1 MTEAG
6 QRIYDKA
13 IRKGGVRMNAI
24 INGKILLP
32 DGMIEG
38 WALLYTHRIEDIV
51 PTAEVPADATVIDAK
66 GGYVLPGLIDLHIH
80 GYAGVDVSAT
90 DEEGLVR
97 MSNALLKEGV
107 TGFLATTMTLDE
119 GRLKTA
125 WERCR
130 QAMKRCP
137 NLLGVNAEGPFVSK
151 EKCGAQDP
159 AYAISPDPSLMSAY
173 ADVIRLT
180 TIAPELPGAVET
192 IRELT
197 AAGIAVAVG
206 HTAADHDTVMACIDA
221 GATHATHLFNAMS
234 GLGHR
239 QPGAVGGVLN
249 SPVSCELITDN
260 HHVHPAL
267 YRPVWSIKNSRLCL
281 ITDCLAAGGMPPGE
295 YTLGGTPI
303 LSDGTVCRLTD
314 GTLAGSVSTLMGNL
328 KNFYE
333 TTGLPLWECVN
344 CATRNPAK
352 ALGRHQKGTLEIGQD
367 ADIVVITP
375 DFAVTTT
382 IIGGET
388 LYQA

>member
-1 MTEAG
+1 
-6 QRIYDKA
+6 
-13 IRKGGVRMNAI
+13 MNAI
-24 INGKILLP
+24 INGKIVLP
-32 DGMIEG
+32 DRVVEGM
-38 WALLYTHRIEDIV
+38 ALLYDRHIEDIV
-51 PTAEVPADATVIDAK
+51 PAAEIPADATIIDAK

-80 GYAGVDVSAT
+80 GYAGVDVSTANE
-90 DEEGLVR
+90 DDLVR
-97 MSNALLKEGV
+97 MGDALAKEGV

-119 GRLKTA
+119 GTLKTA

-130 QAMKRCP
+130 RTMKRCP
-137 NLLGVNAEGPFVSK
+137 TLLGVNAEGPYVSK

-159 AYAISPDPSLMSAY
+159 AYAIPPDPTLMTAY

-192 IRELT
+192 TRALT
-197 AAGIAVAVG
+197 DAGITVAVG
-206 HTAADHDTVMACIDA
+206 HTNAAHDTTMACIAA

-239 QPGAVGGVLN
+239 EPGTVGAVLN
-249 SPVSCELITDN
+249 APVFCELITDN

-314 GTLAGSVSTLMGNL
+314 GTLAGSVGTLMNNL

-333 TTGLPLWECVN
+333 ATELPLWECVN

-352 ALGRHQKGTLEIGQD
+352 ALGSHQKGTLEIGQD
-367 ADIVVITP
+367 ADIVIATP
-375 DFAVTTT
+375 DFTVTTT
-382 IIGGET
+382 VVGGET
-388 LYQA
+388 VYQA